1 MSDVIVLAAP
11 GRRPRHPN
19 ATAEEKAEAVKRF
32 TESGMTHREFCR
44 QNGLGTTT
52 LQNWLRQVRAQ
63 TPRPFQTNTDFVEV
77 TLPAPGLSSRWAAE
91 VCRSNGTIVRL
102 AHDIAPELLN
112 QVLRA
117 C

>member
-1 MSDVIVLAAP
+1 MSEAVVLPACR
-11 GRRPRHPN
+11 RRPRHPN
-19 ATAEEKAEAVKRF
+19 ATAEEKAATVKAF
-32 TESGMTHREFCR
+32 LESGLTHREFCR
-44 QNGLGTTT
+44 QQGLGTTT
-52 LQNWLRQVRAQ
+52 LQNWLRQVRGL

-77 TLPAPGLSSRWAAE
+77 TLSAPGLSSRWAAE